1 MKILVTGAAGF
12 IGFHL
17 IKKLKN
23 QKAEIVGVD
32 NLNKYYDIRLKNDR
46 LSLLKNINNF
56 KFIKC
61 DISNYE
67 KLEKIFRIEK
77 FDIVINLA
85 AQAGVR
91 YSFINPDSYIKNN
104 IIGFYNILELCKKYS
119 IKRLIYASSSSVY
132 GNRNDVPFKTTD
144 PVNKPISL
152 YAASKITNEILA
164 YDYFH
169 NHKIP
174 MIGLRFFTVYGEHGR
189 PDMAYYNFTKKI
201 LDGEE
206 IEVFNFGKMKRD
218 FTYIE
223 DITESIK
230 KLIQLKKYNE
240 FRVLNIGGER
250 PVELR
255 KFISIIEKYTGKEA
269 IIKYMPLQ
277 KGDVVVTH
285 ADTTELFKLTGYKPK
300 VRLDEGLKKFIR
312 WFKKYYNYY

>member
-23 QKAEIVGVD
+23 LKIEILGID
-32 NLNKYYDIRLKNDR
+32 NLNSYYDTRLKNDR
-46 LSLLKNINNF
+46 LSLLKNVTNF
-56 KFIKC
+56 KFFKC
-61 DISNYE
+61 DISKFE
-67 KLEKIFRIEK
+67 KLEKIFQKEK
-77 FDIVINLA
+77 FDFVINLA

-91 YSFINPDSYIKNN
+91 YSFKNPDSYVKNN
-104 IIGFYNILELCKKYS
+104 ILGFYNILELSKKHS

-132 GNRNDVPFKTTD
+132 GNRRDVPFKTTD
-144 PVNKPISL
+144 PVIKPISL

-164 YDYFH
+164 YNYFH

-206 IEVFNFGKMKRD
+206 IEVFNYGKMKRD
-218 FTYIE
+218 FTYVD

-230 KLIQLKKYNE
+230 KLIQLKNYNE
-240 FRVLNIGGER
+240 FKVLNIGGEN

-255 KFISIIEKYTGKEA
+255 TFIRIIEKYTRKEA
-269 IIKYMPLQ
+269 NIKFMPLQ
-277 KGDVVVTH
+277 KGDVEITH

-300 VRLDEGLKKFIR
+300 VRLEEGLKKFIK
-312 WFKKYYNYY
+312 WFKKYYNYN